1 MATTRRAMVPARMVY
16 QPPIEGTSQRIHT
29 GQAFD
34 AKKKYG
40 GAHGGTLDPAFPNFL
55 YRWIDT
61 VQINPASEPP
71 RIVWNSGAQP
81 IIRWGF
87 RRIVRTFMAAG
98 PRMYGRWFYAGVQIN
113 NFVARGRVTG
123 VPQRLGTSYSY
134 PRFQTGPR
142 VIPLGPK

>member
-1 MATTRRAMVPARMVY
+1 MGGDQEGQPGDERVGIAAFPGVEQCPAQTRRA
-16 QPPIEGTSQRIHT
+16 
-29 GQAFD
+29 
-34 AKKKYG
+34 
-40 GAHGGTLDPAFPNFL
+40 L
-55 YRWIDT
+55 
-61 VQINPASEPP
+61 QINPASEPP

-98 PRMYGRWFYAGVQIN
+98 PRMYGRWFYAGVQMN
-113 NFVARGRVTG
+113 NFVGRGRVTG